1 MRYHAHAD
9 MATIFCLA
17 QMPSPVIELKLRELR
32 ETAFLPGT
40 YTESMVNGLPSSSER
55 QGR

>member
-1 MRYHAHAD
+1 MRYHAHTD

-17 QMPSPVIELKLRELR
+17 QMSSQVIELKLRELR

>member
-1 MRYHAHAD
+1 MSS
-9 MATIFCLA
+9 
-17 QMPSPVIELKLRELR
+17 QVIELKLRELR
-32 ETAFLPGT
+32 ETAFLPEI

>member
-17 QMPSPVIELKLRELR
+17 QMPSPVIESKLRELR